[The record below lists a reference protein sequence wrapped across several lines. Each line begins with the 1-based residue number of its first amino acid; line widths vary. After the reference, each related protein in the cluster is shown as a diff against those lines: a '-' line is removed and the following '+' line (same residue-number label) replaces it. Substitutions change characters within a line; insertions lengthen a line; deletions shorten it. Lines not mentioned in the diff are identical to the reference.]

1 MARLRPLAILVITGC
16 SAATAAPVPPASDI
30 DVVDQVE
37 IALPALTGRRITTS
51 MAVDTESTR
60 AGEVIT
66 DPIGPIGDDARPEV
80 EVETGLRW
88 VTAHVSPD
96 GYPPRGRPATD
107 LETQHLRQMAEDVW
121 AAFVTAM
128 RAPEDESGW
137 IDAYQHR
144 SGFALRVAEGRRAWL
159 TGWGLFAEGHPRVPV
174 RVELT
179 GPVTIT
185 DDGRAV
191 VEYCEVDSET
201 VLERGGAP
209 DGGDSVYNDLV
220 LTYHGVLGFVRTG
233 GVWTLDDVAIDP
245 TRTGDP
251 C

>member
-30 DVVDQVE
+30 DAVDQVE
-37 IALPALTGRRITTS
+37 IALPALTGRRITTA

-96 GYPPRGRPATD
+96 GYPPRGRPATN
-107 LETQHLRQMAEDVW
+107 LETQHLRQMTEDIW
-121 AAFVTAM
+121 AVFVTAM

-137 IDAYQHR
+137 VEAYKHR

-201 VLERGGAP
+201 VMERGGAP
-209 DGGDSVYNDLV
+209 AGGAEVYNTII
-220 LTYHGVLGFVRTG
+220 LTHPGVLGFARAD